1 MKVQRFVKLDFK
13 VLPSDEKAQMSPL
26 SSKHELKTKKSVDF
40 LDFTKNSFWLSSFEK
55 EKSSPKSGLD
65 PSSLIVYYGNRAIGI
80 ILSNKFQTVNKM
92 I

>member
-40 LDFTKNSFWLSSFEK
+40 LDFTKNSF
-55 EKSSPKSGLD
+55 
-65 PSSLIVYYGNRAIGI
+65 
-80 ILSNKFQTVNKM
+80 
-92 I
+92 